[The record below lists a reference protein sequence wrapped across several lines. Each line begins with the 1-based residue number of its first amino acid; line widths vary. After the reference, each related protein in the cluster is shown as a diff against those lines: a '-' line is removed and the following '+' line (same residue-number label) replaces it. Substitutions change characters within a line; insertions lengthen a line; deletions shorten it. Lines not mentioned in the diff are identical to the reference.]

1 MVPSEKPIE
10 MNELPEIRAEKKPSS
25 DTSSSQSPEKTMA
38 KKSHSG
44 FQTAVWP
51 AIAVL
56 ILFLVGMS
64 IWNNV
69 LTNQLQE
76 QKKQTQMA
84 LERLSDLE
92 SRLASTD
99 ENMSQS
105 SVSMQVRLNELK
117 QKTDDLW
124 SQMDK
129 LWASAWR
136 RNQKELADQSKA
148 LAEVKAADKAQG
160 KKFTNL
166 QTDLAALQ
174 IRLEEMDA
182 LSQQLNQ
189 QAKNA
194 SQTRDSLI
202 KTQQSFQKMDA
213 LVNKMQQRITENE
226 EWVDSNVAFRKQV
239 NQKLSTLD
247 KRLRE
252 LNQPVAKTNNK
263 Y

>member
-10 MNELPEIRAEKKPSS
+10 MNDLPEMRADKKPDVSAS
-25 DTSSSQSPEKTMA
+25 KPQKSEKSTSEKNKTPVV
-38 KKSHSG
+38 
-44 FQTAVWP
+44 QTAVWP

-56 ILFLVGMS
+56 ILFLVGVS

-84 LERLSDLE
+84 LERLGDLE

-117 QKTDDLW
+117 QRTDDLW

-136 RNQKELADQSKA
+136 RNQKELSDQSKA
-148 LAEVKAADKAQG
+148 LAEVKASDKAQG
-160 KKFTNL
+160 KKFSNL

-174 IRLEEMDA
+174 IRLEEIDA
-182 LSQQLNQ
+182 LSQQLTDQ
-189 QAKNA
+189 
-194 SQTRDSLI
+194 SQRLSQNKQSI
-202 KTQQSFQKMDA
+202 VQTQQTTQKVEATMKK
-213 LVNKMQQRITENE
+213 LQQRIKENE
-226 EWVDSNVAFRKQV
+226 EWVGSNVAFRKQV
-239 NQKLSTLD
+239 NKKLSSLE
-247 KRLRE
+247 KKLRE
-252 LNQPVAKTNNK
+252 LNQPIVNSQ
-263 Y
+263 